1 MHKTREL
8 LKSVFGFE
16 TFRPGQEEIVAA
28 ILAGRDVLAIMPT
41 GGGKSLC
48 YQLPA
53 LRRDG
58 LTVVISPLIALMRDQ
73 VAALREAGVEA
84 GALNSANDPWETER
98 VIEALEG
105 GKLRL
110 LYMAPE
116 RLASEATIGLLRRSG
131 VTLLAVDEAHCVSQW
146 GHDFRPDYL
155 RIGSLREAL
164 GGVQTA
170 AFTATADAETR
181 DDIQARL
188 FGAPPKPAPEV
199 FLRGFDRP
207 ELYLAF
213 EPKASPQSRILNFVK
228 RRPGQ
233 AGIIYCGSRRKTET
247 YAAALASAGVDALAY
262 HAGLDPE
269 TRSDRQ
275 DRFTRQDGVVMAA
288 TVAFGMGVDKP
299 DVRFV
304 IHADLPKSMEAYY
317 QEVGRAGRDGAPADT
332 LTLFGIDDIKLR
344 RKQIYEGDAPVER
357 KRADH
362 QRLNA
367 LLALAE
373 APGCRRQTL
382 LAYFGET
389 QLQPCGNCDLCRDP
403 PERFDGTEAVRKA
416 LSAMLRTGERFG
428 VEHLIAV
435 LRGEA
440 SERVRQLGHDAIR
453 TFGVGAEFERIQWR
467 AIFRQMFS
475 LGLASVTEMGGW
487 QVTVAG
493 RQVLRGEETVMLR
506 KDALTRRARDRKAP
520 RTRAVAGLGPED
532 EELFEALRAKRGE
545 LARARGVPAYVI
557 FPDVT
562 LIDIAQRKP
571 QTLDA
576 FAECHGVGAKKLES
590 FGSAFLEIVA
600 AGPVALPHPAR
611 RKLAGDASGGLFDA
625 LAEAQAGLTYGHMGT
640 DRYLVCAPAT
650 LAKIAEARPRDLA
663 GLEQIAGVGALK
675 AERFGGAFLAC
686 IEAAEG

>member
-1 MHKTREL
+1 MHQTKDL
-8 LKSVFGFE
+8 LKSVFGFDA
-16 TFRPGQEEIVAA
+16 FRPGQEEVVSA

-53 LRRDG
+53 LRNEG

-73 VAALREAGVEA
+73 VAAMREAGVEA
-84 GALNSANDPWETER
+84 GALNSANDPWETKR
-98 VIEALEG
+98 VFEALEG

-116 RLASEATIGLLRRSG
+116 RLSSEATIGLLRRSG

-155 RIGSLREAL
+155 RIGKLRKAL
-164 GGVQTA
+164 GDVQTA

-181 DDIQARL
+181 DDIQSRL
-188 FGAPPKPAPEV
+188 FAAPPQV

-213 EPKASPQSRILNFVK
+213 EPKASPQSRILDFVK

-233 AGIIYCGSRRKTET
+233 AGIIYCGSRKKTET
-247 YAAALASAGVDALAY
+247 YAAALASGGVDALAY
-262 HAGLDPE
+262 HAGLDPQ

-275 DRFTRQDGVVMAA
+275 DRFTRADGVVMAA

-304 IHADLPKSMEAYY
+304 IHADLPKSMESYY

-344 RKQIYEGDAPVER
+344 RLQIDQSDAPVER

-389 QLQPCGNCDLCRDP
+389 RSEPCGNCDLCREP

-440 SERVRQLGHDAIR
+440 SERVRQLGHDALP
-453 TFGVGAEFERIQWR
+453 TFGVGAEFDRNQWR
-467 AIFRQMFS
+467 AIFRQMYS

-487 QVTVAG
+487 QMTETA
-493 RQVLRGEETVMLR
+493 RRVLRGEDTVMLR
-506 KDALTRRARDRKAP
+506 KDALTRRAKTRKTP
-520 RTRAVAGLGPED
+520 KTRAVAGLGPED
-532 EELFEALRAKRGE
+532 EELFEALRAKRSE
-545 LARARGVPAYVI
+545 LARAREVPAYVI
-557 FPDVT
+557 FPDAS

-571 QTLDA
+571 QTLDE

-590 FGSAFLEIVA
+590 FGRAFLEIVT

-611 RKLAGDASGGLFDA
+611 RKLAGGRSAGLFDA
-625 LAEAQAGLTYGHMGT
+625 LVDAQAGLLRGT
-640 DRYLVCAPAT
+640 TGADKYLVCTTTT
-650 LAKIAEARPRDLA
+650 LAKIAGARPRDHAQLMSLP
-663 GLEQIAGVGALK
+663 GMDPLK
-675 AERFGGAFLAC
+675 TERFGDAFLAC
-686 IEAAEG
+686 IEAAED

>member
-1 MHKTREL
+1 MQETREL
-8 LKSVFGFE
+8 LKSVFGFDA
-16 TFRPGQEEIVAA
+16 FRPGQEEIVAA

-53 LRRDG
+53 LRHQG

-73 VAALREAGVEA
+73 VSGLREAGVEA

-98 VIEALEG
+98 VFEALEA

-116 RLASEATIGLLRRSG
+116 RLASQATVDLLKRSG
-131 VTLLAVDEAHCVSQW
+131 VTLLAIDEAHCVSQW

-155 RIGSLREAL
+155 RLGRLREAL

-181 DDIQARL
+181 DDIQSRL
-188 FGAPPKPAPEV
+188 FAAAPEV

-207 ELYLAF
+207 NLYLAF
-213 EPKASPQSRILNFVK
+213 EPKASPRGRILDFVR

-247 YAAALASAGVDALAY
+247 YATALASAGATALAY

-269 TRSDRQ
+269 TRSERQ
-275 DRFTRQDGVVMAA
+275 DRFTREDGVVMVA

-344 RKQIYEGDAPVER
+344 RMQIDQSDAPPER

-373 APGCRRQTL
+373 APRCRRQTL

-389 QLQPCGNCDLCRDP
+389 HAEPCGNCDLCREP
-403 PERFDGTEAVRKA
+403 PERFDGTQAVQKA

-435 LRGEA
+435 LRGET
-440 SERVRQLGHDAIR
+440 SDRVRQLGHDAIR

-475 LGLASVTEMGGW
+475 LRLASVTEMGSW
-487 QVTVAG
+487 QVTEAG
-493 RQVLRGEETVMLR
+493 RQVLRGEEIVMLR
-506 KDALTRRARDRKAP
+506 KDALTRRVRGRKAVK
-520 RTRAVAGLGPED
+520 TRPVAGLGPED

-571 QTLDA
+571 QTLDE

-590 FGSAFLEIVA
+590 FARVFLEVVA

-611 RKLAGDASGGLFDA
+611 RKLAGEAGAGLFDA
-625 LAEAQAGLTYGHMGT
+625 LVEAQAGLAHGDLGT
-640 DRYLVCAPAT
+640 DRYLACTPST

-663 GLEQIAGVGALK
+663 GLERLPGMGTLK
-675 AERFGGAFLAC
+675 AERFADAFLAC
-686 IEAAEG
+686 IRASEE